1 MSKRPSNITDEHL
14 EYLDALRETNAINM
28 MGASSYL
35 EEEFGL
41 DRREAREINKYWMQ
55 TFGKDDR

>member
-14 EYLDALRETNAINM
+14 EYLDDLRDSNEINM

-41 DRREAREINKYWMQ
+41 DRIEAREIHKYWMQ
-55 TFGKDDR
+55 TFGKANR